1 MQTDDLLHPEQ
12 INETAYDDLIV
23 SVEASENTLSLLLA
37 VCNDFQLREEIIQRY
52 EAELNPTIPN
62 YRVTL
67 TRTEPSLK
75 QAISQTIE
83 KGAYLKAG
91 GKAVFTVLG
100 AERLLQLRYGAER
113 SEQEIFLGYL
123 QWTRE
128 GLQEFQYPIILWLTE
143 PLLEEISRKAKDFWS
158 WRKDVFRFV
167 SETPTLLDR
176 PEVAQIPQNLPYLGN
191 ITFVGRERELEVLH
205 EQFGTTTIV
214 AIAGM
219 GGIGKTELALQYAAK
234 YSSDYPGGICWLR
247 AREDVGTQ
255 IVVFARRFLG
265 LEPPSELSITEQV
278 AWSWR
283 HWILGNVLII
293 FDDVQNYLDIR
304 ALLPPPD
311 PRFKIVLTTRSRIG
325 SPVGEL
331 LIGILPTE
339 VALEL
344 LRSLV
349 PDGRIDHEF
358 DAATQL
364 CEWLGYL
371 PLGLELV
378 GRYLARKK
386 GVSIAKLWQRLQE
399 QRLVAVALLDAEAGM
414 TASLGVTAAFE
425 LSWQELNE
433 EAQQLAALL
442 SLFAL
447 AEIPWTL
454 VQTCL
459 PETDEE
465 DLESL
470 RDAQLVNLSLLT
482 STKAEMY
489 ELHPLLREFFAAK
502 RSRMP
507 TDEEMKRSFCRGIS
521 SIDLQISLP
530 LTIAT
535 IEQMAPLIP
544 HLKEATTTLEPWL
557 ADADLMKLSTWIG
570 LFYQGQSAFEE
581 AEKWFLHG
589 RTIAMQRLGTSHPNV
604 ATSLNNLAEL
614 YRAQGRYEEAKPLY
628 LQALEIYQ
636 RQLEPDL
643 LSIAQSLNNL
653 AFLYYSQGQYE
664 EAKPFYLKALEI
676 REQRLGAEHLDVA
689 QSLNN
694 LAELYRSQGQY
705 GEAEPLYLRALEI
718 RQRQLGRDHL
728 DAAMSLNNLAELYQS
743 QGRYGE
749 AEPLLLQALGIR
761 QRQLGPSHP
770 DVAQSL
776 NNLAGLH
783 YSQGRYGEAEPL
795 LLQALGIRQRQLGP
809 SHPDVAQSLNNLA
822 ALYRLQGR
830 YEEAEP
836 LYHQAL
842 QVSRQT
848 LGEAHPAVAIRLNNL
863 AGLYV
868 TLGCYTEAERL
879 YLQAIA
885 ISNQRLGDM
894 HPNTQTF
901 LRNFREFL
909 QQVIQYD
916 RTAELSC
923 DRITRSL
930 LQELQKVSNRGTI
943 SRI

>member
-1 MQTDDLLHPEQ
+1 M
-12 INETAYDDLIV
+12 
-23 SVEASENTLSLLLA
+23 
-37 VCNDFQLREEIIQRY
+37 
-52 EAELNPTIPN
+52 
-62 YRVTL
+62 
-67 TRTEPSLK
+67 
-75 QAISQTIE
+75 
-83 KGAYLKAG
+83 
-91 GKAVFTVLG
+91 
-100 AERLLQLRYGAER
+100 
-113 SEQEIFLGYL
+113 
-123 QWTRE
+123 
-128 GLQEFQYPIILWLTE
+128 
-143 PLLEEISRKAKDFWS
+143 
-158 WRKDVFRFV
+158 
-167 SETPTLLDR
+167 
-176 PEVAQIPQNLPYLGN
+176 
-191 ITFVGRERELEVLH
+191 
-205 EQFGTTTIV
+205 
-214 AIAGM
+214 
-219 GGIGKTELALQYAAK
+219 
-234 YSSDYPGGICWLR
+234 
-247 AREDVGTQ
+247 
-255 IVVFARRFLG
+255 
-265 LEPPSELSITEQV
+265 
-278 AWSWR
+278 
-283 HWILGNVLII
+283 
-293 FDDVQNYLDIR
+293 
-304 ALLPPPD
+304 
-311 PRFKIVLTTRSRIG
+311 
-325 SPVGEL
+325 
-331 LIGILPTE
+331 
-339 VALEL
+339 

-349 PDGRIDHEF
+349 PDRRIDHEF

-371 PLGLELV
+371 PLGLQLV
-378 GRYLARKK
+378 GRYLGQRKALS
-386 GVSIAKLWQRLQE
+386 VAQLLERLQSQRLAAQ
-399 QRLVAVALLDAEAGM
+399 ALLDPDLGM
-414 TASLGVTAAFE
+414 VATLGITSVFE
-425 LSWQELNE
+425 LSWQSLNSD
-433 EAQQLAALL
+433 AQKLAAFL

-459 PETDEE
+459 PEADEE
-465 DLESL
+465 DLEHL
-470 RDAQLVNLSLLT
+470 RDAQLVSLSLLT
-482 STKAEMY
+482 PTKAGMY
-489 ELHPLLREFFAAK
+489 ELHPLLREFFAVK
-502 RSRMP
+502 RSQMP
-507 TDEEMKRSFCRGIS
+507 DDEDMKRSFCWGMS
-521 SIDLQISLP
+521 AIDLQISLP

-535 IEQMAPLIP
+535 IEQMTPLIP
-544 HLKEATTTLEPWL
+544 HLKEAITTLEPWL
-557 ADADLMKLSTWIG
+557 ADSDLMKLSTWIG
-570 LFYQGQSAFEE
+570 LFYQGQSAFEG

-589 RTIAMQRLGTSHPNV
+589 QTIAMQRLGTSHPNV

-664 EAKPFYLKALEI
+664 EANPFYLKALEI

-761 QRQLGPSHP
+761 QRQLGPP
-770 DVAQSL
+770 
-776 NNLAGLH
+776 
-783 YSQGRYGEAEPL
+783 
-795 LLQALGIRQRQLGP
+795 
-809 SHPDVAQSLNNLA
+809 HPDVAQSLNNLA
-822 ALYRLQGR
+822 ALYRLQER
-830 YEEAEP
+830 YGEAEP

-868 TLGCYTEAERL
+868 TLGCYAEAERL

-916 RTAELSC
+916 RTAELSG
-923 DRITRSL
+923 DPITRSL